1 MESDKLMQG
10 LVSWASRG
18 DWVGVSTV
26 WGGTVELARVAVP
39 SAVSG
44 AVLLATVVGAVLQAF
59 LISIIA

>member
-44 AVLLATVVGAVLQAF
+44 AVFATVVGAVLQAF
-59 LISIIA
+59 LMSIIA